1 MIVLGEKLRWVPW
14 ATQSGLEVELETLF
28 SLELCMRPTLLM
40 TSERLLYADH
50 VRYIWSRDICGSSVE
65 SVWRVDQVFP
75 VVCTSIQIVVTLGY
89 E

>member
-1 MIVLGEKLRWVPW
+1 
-14 ATQSGLEVELETLF
+14 
-28 SLELCMRPTLLM
+28 M

-50 VRYIWSRDICGSSVE
+50 VRYIWSRDICESSVE